1 MKDSKLIAVL
11 QTLSTKELNRF
22 GEYLQSPYFNKNETL
37 SILFEYLKRL
47 APNFSDTHLISRAYI
62 FEYLYGSRLY
72 DELFLNNILSR
83 LLRLLL
89 EFLAQEE
96 YNNKPQTQELQ
107 ILKQLRQ
114 RKLSDKHINSTLKKF
129 DNNRSPAMEF
139 LFHCWDNF
147 LLHRE
152 LDLQFLSK
160 GGRVYNEHLQ
170 LKNHQLDVLFIGE
183 KLKIAC
189 DMLSRNIVAKVN
201 YNPTF
206 LVEIQQLF
214 ARQTEHPLLQ
224 EPLIAIYYGILTTI
238 QNPSDENNYLIL
250 CDVLYQHYQQFAK
263 EELMD
268 MYGYLLNYC
277 IRQIN
282 EGKIKFY
289 EDIWKHYLFLVEKR
303 IIYINNLL
311 PAWEYKNIVTTAL
324 RLKKYQEAEAFANQ
338 YKSDLPEDIRDNA
351 YNYNLAAIYYGQ
363 KQYKKA
369 LLMLHNVE
377 FSDATYH
384 LGAKIIQ
391 IKSYYELNE
400 TDALYSLTD
409 SFSMYLRRNKL
420 ISDYIKQANSHF
432 LRFVK
437 KLYQHKE
444 QKLLNSKTNLQ
455 KPLAA
460 LMIELEN
467 TRPIA
472 NKDWLLTLFEW
483 LGYRPE

>member
-1 MKDSKLIAVL
+1 MEDSKLIAVL
-11 QTLSTKELNRF
+11 KTLSNKELNRF
-22 GEYLQSPYFNKNETL
+22 AEYLNSPYFNKNESLT
-37 SILFEYLKRL
+37 ILFDYLKKL
-47 APNFSDTHLISRAYI
+47 APNFNNHYLISRSYI
-62 FEYLYGSRLY
+62 FEYLYGSRPY

-96 YNNKPQTQELQ
+96 YYNKPNTQELY

-114 RKLSDKHINSTLKKF
+114 RKLPEKYISASLKKIAQ
-129 DNNRSPAMEF
+129 NNKQSAEF
-139 LFHCWDNF
+139 LFYCWDNF

-170 LKNHQLDVLFIGE
+170 LKNHQLDILFIGE

-214 ARQTEHPLLQ
+214 AQQTAHPLLQ

-238 QNPSDENNYLIL
+238 QNPNDENNYLIL
-250 CDVLYQHYQQFAK
+250 CDILYQYYQQFSK

-282 EGKIKFY
+282 EGKTKFY
-289 EDIWKHYLFLVEKR
+289 EDVWKHYLFLVAQR

-311 PAWEYKNIVTTAL
+311 PAWEYKNIITTAL
-324 RLKKYQEAEAFANQ
+324 RLKKYAEAEAFANQ
-338 YKSDLPEDIRDNA
+338 YKADLPEDIRDNA
-351 YNYNLAAIYYGQ
+351 HNYNLAAIYYGQ

-369 LLMLHNVE
+369 LLMLHNVD
-377 FSDATYH
+377 FSDATYY

-400 TDALYSLTD
+400 TEALYSLID
-409 SFSMYLRRNKL
+409 SFFVYLRRNKL
-420 ISDYIKQANSHF
+420 ISDYIRQANHNF

-437 KLYQHKE
+437 KLYSHKE

-455 KPLAA
+455 KPLAT

-467 TRPIA
+467 TRPVA
-472 NKDWLLTLFEW
+472 NKDWLLTLFTL
-483 LGYRPE
+483 LGYQPE